1 MPDRYQNSQSGEKDE
16 GEEGRKSPDSP
27 DLPVND
33 LSSPGEVHEVVEEE
47 EVVVLTNNI
56 GNGKVINI
64 SEVIQEKMEEKEK
77 KETEVQSIPP
87 ANSPNR

>member
-1 MPDRYQNSQSGEKDE
+1 LPDRYQNSQSGEKDE